1 MIQWVLRWR
10 APLAGALL
18 VAILAGAGV
27 LVFGPGWAGAPPDA
41 REIALAPPATVVVV
55 ADGALAAPPATPP
68 ATPSPPP
75 PALPPLKVY
84 IVGAVARPGVYD
96 LNEGDRIEDA
106 IRVAGGALAD
116 ADLEG
121 INLSARVHDEEQ
133 IRVPRRGEAPFTPAP
148 APPVAS
154 TPARPALGSGG
165 GPPSEKINLNQ
176 ADATALATL
185 PGIGPALAGR
195 IIAYRTEHGPFKQIE
210 DLKLVRGIGDAIFES
225 IRPYIV
231 LGP

>member
-1 MIQWVLRWR
+1 MIRWVLRWR
-10 APLAGALL
+10 VPLAGALL

-27 LVFGPGWAGAPPDA
+27 LVFGPGGAGTPPDA
-41 REIALAPPATVVVV
+41 QEIALAPPATRVV
-55 ADGALAAPPATPP
+55 AGGALAAPPTTPLP
-68 ATPSPPP
+68 TPSPPL

-84 IVGAVARPGVYD
+84 IVGAVARPGVYS

-106 IRVAGGALAD
+106 IRAAGGALAD

-133 IRVPRRGEAPFTPAP
+133 IRVPHRGAAPFTPAP
-148 APPVAS
+148 APPIAG
-154 TPARPALGSGG
+154 TPVPPAPGSGG
-165 GPPSEKINLNQ
+165 GPPSAKIDLNQ

-195 IIAYRTEHGPFKQIE
+195 IIAYRTEHGPFQHIE
-210 DLKLVRGIGDAIFES
+210 DIKLVRGIGDAIFES

-231 LGP
+231 VGP